1 MRGRRGRW
9 GAAVAVVLAVTG
21 AAVPAAADSATTT
34 ARLQEDF
41 NGDGYA
47 DLAVAAPA
55 ATVGGKAKAGYVA
68 VLYGSKN
75 GLTTTGRKVFTQNT
89 AGVPGSAEAGDGFG
103 SALDTADLDGDGYAD
118 LVVGV
123 GGEDTSAG
131 VDTGLVEVVW
141 GGAHGLAGGASVASG
156 KAYNQLGAKGRLTV
170 GDVGDDGSPDV
181 VTVANQ
187 HDLRVLKGPFAR
199 SGAYGGEVLVPDRY
213 DSRVLDLAT
222 GDVNGDGRT
231 DVVGAEND
239 ADEFDSRR
247 VVYWLGNGTGLNPF
261 TLVYDIDGAG
271 LQGGESL
278 DVGDVNRDGYDD
290 IVVGRAI
297 DGYGSDHDAYLAKG
311 GRIAWIPGTAG
322 GPDGV
327 QAQFLNQDSPSVP
340 GTAEKGD
347 RFGTDVQLGDVDGDG
362 WLDVLTGVPG
372 EDLGTPTDPDAW
384 PDAGAVV
391 VLAGRADGLTGVG
404 SHQVVTQETGNVPGT
419 AEKGDAFGTAVHL
432 GDANG
437 DGLADAAV
445 GAPGENANTGF
456 VWTFR
461 SRASYVVE
469 PGGVPLPA
477 TIVAPNGT
485 TAFGNTL
492 LGTTATG
499 ARLGTGFA
507 S

>member
-1 MRGRRGRW
+1 
-9 GAAVAVVLAVTG
+9 VVLAVTG
-21 AAVPAAADSATTT
+21 AAVPAAAESGTAT
-34 ARLQEDF
+34 ARLRDDF

-47 DLAVAAPA
+47 DLAVAAPS

-68 VLYGSKN
+68 VLYGSRN

-89 AGVPGSAEAGDGFG
+89 AGVPGGAEAGDGFG
-103 SALDTADLDGDGYAD
+103 SALSTADLDRDGYAD

-123 GGEDTSAG
+123 GGEDTAAG
-131 VDTGLVEVVW
+131 VDAGLVQVVW
-141 GGAHGLAGGASVASG
+141 GGAQGLAGGASVASG
-156 KAYNQLGAKGRLTV
+156 KAYDKLGAKGRLTV
-170 GDVGDDGSPDV
+170 GDIGDDGSPDV
-181 VTVANQ
+181 VTVADQ
-187 HDLRVLKGPFAR
+187 HDLRVLKGPFTR
-199 SGAYGGEVLVPDRY
+199 GGASRGEALVPDRY

-239 ADEFDSRR
+239 ADAFDSRR
-247 VVYWLGNGTGLNPF
+247 IVYWLGNGAGLNPF

-297 DGYGSDHDAYLAKG
+297 DGYDSDHDAHLAKG
-311 GRIAWIPGTAG
+311 GRVAWIPGTPD

-327 QAQFLNQDSPSVP
+327 EKAQFLNQDSPGVP
-340 GTAEKGD
+340 GTAEAGD

-362 WLDVLTGVPG
+362 YLDVLTGVPG
-372 EDLGTPTDPDAW
+372 EDIGSVA
-384 PDAGAVV
+384 DAGAVV
-391 VLAGRADGLTGVG
+391 LLSGRADGLTGAG
-404 SHQVVTQETGNVPGT
+404 SHQVVTQDTGNVPGT

-445 GAPGENANTGF
+445 GAPGENADTGF
-456 VWTFR
+456 VWSFR
-461 SRASYVVE
+461 SRESYVVE

-477 TIVAPNGT
+477 TIVAPGGPPSGGGS

-492 LGTTATG
+492 LGTTGTG
-499 ARLGTGFA
+499 ARLGSGFA
-507 S
+507 Y